1 MKVASDSSLDI
12 FPRAKLK
19 IIQAIN
25 SVGIGANHK
34 PKKKKKNESK
44 QLTVN

>member
-34 PKKKKKNESK
+34 PKKKKNESK